1 MEASFLLVFSRIRR
15 GDGDVGFHSAPNRYS
30 LSSAFPTDG
39 MFAILLPATL
49 APLVVTLVHG
59 ELKAKRLGLTTQTR
73 RWGMLLR
80 TADFRSPFTQP

>member
-1 MEASFLLVFSRIRR
+1 
-15 GDGDVGFHSAPNRYS
+15 
-30 LSSAFPTDG
+30 